1 MITANTALKYLIS
14 CLEERE
20 RGDEGD
26 KEGEEVE
33 EGRGPEPNGFHGPE
47 YRLQLY

>member
-1 MITANTALKYLIS
+1 MTQIFDIMSGRK
-14 CLEERE
+14 RE
-20 RGDEGD
+20 RGDGGD
-26 KEGEEVE
+26 KESEEGE